1 TIPTI
6 HEKIRVAKVRD
17 YAYEDILPAYA
28 EFEHLSREVQI
39 EDTVLLMKKMVPE
52 FLSKN
57 SPMFEKM
64 DAEREE
70 DSILTSVEAPQCGTS
85 GGDSL
90 SGASGAGVLV

>member
-39 EDTVLLMKKMVPE
+39 EDTVRLMKKMVPE

-57 SPMFEKM
+57 SPMFEKL
-64 DAEREE
+64 DAGQTAQLVSETV
-70 DSILTSVEAPQCGTS
+70 LTSVIDRKAN
-85 GGDSL
+85 
-90 SGASGAGVLV
+90 